1 MSAGKGDSP
10 RAVDGEK
17 YRANFDLIFPIKKP
31 CPLEKVSDIC
41 QQTTT
46 DDQPSTPAAV
56 TTDDGHAR

>member
-17 YRANFDLIFPIKKP
+17 YRVNFDLIFPEKNP

-41 QQTTT
+41 QQTAT
-46 DDQPSTPAAV
+46 DDHTPPTPV
-56 TTDDGHAR
+56 VRTDGHES